1 MTSNVRAILICLL
14 AYLCFDLMAVHV
26 RILSTYYSP
35 QELSVYRNVLGV
47 LPTVGL
53 LAYSR
58 DLRFEL
64 NAYKIKR
71 WKLALARGFF
81 VALAQLLFYT
91 ALANLELAT
100 VSALGQT
107 NALFVVLIAIII
119 YKEPVGFWRWG
130 AITIGFTGALLIV
143 RPASD
148 VFTWTALMPIGAAF
162 FYASSMVTL
171 RSFDKSISSSV
182 LYLYSAT
189 SAAVGAIVIAAIT
202 VDLSPVQS
210 FKDGILIFSMS
221 ICGSFGVIFL
231 MYAFRNAPAAVLAPF
246 SYFGI
251 ITAFC
256 FGWFIFGEF
265 PIDTLFPG
273 IFLIVLSGL
282 TILWREQRQKP
293 I

>member
-53 LAYSR
+53 LAYTR
-58 DLRFEL
+58 ELRFEL

-91 ALANLELAT
+91 ALAKLELAT

-119 YKEPVGFWRWG
+119 YKEHVGLWRWG

-143 RPASD
+143 RPNSD
-148 VFTWTALMPIGAAF
+148 VFTWAALMPIGAAF

-189 SAAVGAIVIAAIT
+189 SAAVGAIAIAAIT
-202 VDLSPVQS
+202 IDFSPIQS
-210 FKDGILIFSMS
+210 FKDGTLIFSMS

-246 SYFGI
+246 NYFGI

-256 FGWFIFGEF
+256 FGWFIFSEF

>member
-53 LAYSR
+53 LAYTR
-58 DLRFEL
+58 ELRFEL

-119 YKEPVGFWRWG
+119 YKEHVGLWRWG

-143 RPASD
+143 RPNSD
-148 VFTWTALMPIGAAF
+148 VFTWAALMPIGAAF

-189 SAAVGAIVIAAIT
+189 SAAVGAIAIAAIT
-202 VDLSPVQS
+202 IDFSPIQS
-210 FKDGILIFSMS
+210 FKDGTLIFSMS

-246 SYFGI
+246 NYFGI

-282 TILWREQRQKP
+282 TILWREHRQKP

>member
-14 AYLCFDLMAVHV
+14 AYLFFDLMAVHV
-26 RILSTYYSP
+26 RILSARYSP
-35 QELSVYRNVLGV
+35 QELSVYRNVLGIV
-47 LPTVGL
+47 PTVGL
-53 LAYSR
+53 LAYTR
-58 DLRFEL
+58 ELRLEL

-71 WKLALARGFF
+71 WKLALGRGFF

-91 ALANLELAT
+91 SLANLELAT
-100 VSALGQT
+100 VSTLGQT
-107 NALFVVLIAIII
+107 NALFVVLLAIII
-119 YKEPVGFWRWG
+119 YREHVGLWSWG
-130 AITIGFTGALLIV
+130 AIAIGFTGAVLIV
-143 RPASD
+143 QPGSD

-162 FYASSMVTL
+162 CYASSMVTL
-171 RSFDKSISSSV
+171 RSFDTTISSAV

-189 SAAVGAIVIAAIT
+189 SAAVGAILIAAIT
-202 VDLSPVQS
+202 IDFSPIQS
-210 FKDGILIFSMS
+210 FKDGLLIFSMS

-273 IFLIVLSGL
+273 IFLIILSGL

>member
-1 MTSNVRAILICLL
+1 
-14 AYLCFDLMAVHV
+14 MAGM
-26 RILSTYYSP
+26 INCMKFKP
-35 QELSVYRNVLGV
+35 KN
-47 LPTVGL
+47 
-53 LAYSR
+53 
-58 DLRFEL
+58 
-64 NAYKIKR
+64 
-71 WKLALARGFF
+71 
-81 VALAQLLFYT
+81 
-91 ALANLELAT
+91 
-100 VSALGQT
+100 GQT

-143 RPASD
+143 RPDSD

-189 SAAVGAIVIAAIT
+189 SAAGGAIVIAAIT
-202 VDLSPVQS
+202 VDFSPVQS

-256 FGWFIFGEF
+256 FGWFIFSEF

>member
-143 RPASD
+143 RPDSD

-202 VDLSPVQS
+202 IDFSPIQS
-210 FKDGILIFSMS
+210 FKDGTLIFSMS

>member
-53 LAYSR
+53 LAYNR

-143 RPASD
+143 RPDSD

-189 SAAVGAIVIAAIT
+189 SAAVGAIAIAAIT
-202 VDLSPVQS
+202 IDFSPIQS
-210 FKDGILIFSMS
+210 FKDGTLIFSMS

>member
-53 LAYSR
+53 LAYTR
-58 DLRFEL
+58 ELRFEL

-143 RPASD
+143 RPDSD

-202 VDLSPVQS
+202 VDFSPVQS
-210 FKDGILIFSMS
+210 FKDGTLIFSMS

-256 FGWFIFGEF
+256 FGWFIFSEF

>member
-53 LAYSR
+53 LAYTR
-58 DLRFEL
+58 ELRFEL

-119 YKEPVGFWRWG
+119 YKEHVGLWRWG

-143 RPASD
+143 RPNSD
-148 VFTWTALMPIGAAF
+148 VFTWAALMPIGAAF

-202 VDLSPVQS
+202 IDFSPVQS
-210 FKDGILIFSMS
+210 IKDGTLIFSMS

-246 SYFGI
+246 NYFGI

>member
-53 LAYSR
+53 LAYTR
-58 DLRFEL
+58 ELRFEL

-91 ALANLELAT
+91 ALAKLELAT

-119 YKEPVGFWRWG
+119 YKEHVGLWRWG

-143 RPASD
+143 RPNSD
-148 VFTWTALMPIGAAF
+148 VFTWAALMPIGAAF

-189 SAAVGAIVIAAIT
+189 SAAVGAIAIAAIT
-202 VDLSPVQS
+202 IDFSPIQS
-210 FKDGILIFSMS
+210 FKDGTLIFSMS

-246 SYFGI
+246 NYFGI

>member
-53 LAYSR
+53 LAYTR
-58 DLRFEL
+58 ELRFEL

-119 YKEPVGFWRWG
+119 YKEHVGLWRWG

-143 RPASD
+143 RPNSD
-148 VFTWTALMPIGAAF
+148 VFTWAALMPIGAAF

-189 SAAVGAIVIAAIT
+189 SAAVGAIAIAAIT
-202 VDLSPVQS
+202 IDFSPIQS
-210 FKDGILIFSMS
+210 FKDGTLIFSMS

-246 SYFGI
+246 NYFGI

>member
-14 AYLCFDLMAVHV
+14 AYLFFDLMAVHV
-26 RILSTYYSP
+26 RILSARYSP
-35 QELSVYRNVLGV
+35 QELSVYRNVLGIV
-47 LPTVGL
+47 PTVGL
-53 LAYSR
+53 LAYTR
-58 DLRFEL
+58 ELRLEL

-71 WKLALARGFF
+71 WKLALGRGFF

-91 ALANLELAT
+91 SLANLKLAT

-107 NALFVVLIAIII
+107 NALFVVLLAIII
-119 YKEPVGFWRWG
+119 YREHVGLWSWG
-130 AITIGFTGALLIV
+130 AIAIGFTGAVLIV
-143 RPASD
+143 QPGSD

-162 FYASSMVTL
+162 CYASSMVTL
-171 RSFDKSISSSV
+171 RSFDTTISSAV

-189 SAAVGAIVIAAIT
+189 SAAIGAILIAAIT
-202 VDLSPVQS
+202 IDFNPIQS
-210 FKDGILIFSMS
+210 FKDGLLIFSMS

-273 IFLIVLSGL
+273 IFLIILSGL